1 MPAIELIT
9 LPKLGQ
15 KYAPDKALEEEHFAV
30 YVATCLP
37 RSDVLTSQLV
47 TKIQQRQS

>member
-15 KYAPDKALEEEHFAV
+15 NNYPDKALEEEHFAMCV
-30 YVATCLP
+30 PVSHAN
-37 RSDVLTSQLV
+37 SNGLTLD
-47 TKIQQRQS
+47 

>member
-15 KYAPDKALEEEHFAV
+15 KYVPNEALEEEHFAV
-30 YVATCLP
+30 WVEA
-37 RSDVLTSQLV
+37 VN
-47 TKIQQRQS
+47 TKMIINVSLILMNCPPN